1 MLTPRFNMQH
11 EDRVRIQHMLDA
23 CSEAGRFVAGRVR
36 SDLESDR
43 MLLFA
48 LIRCIEIIGEA
59 ASRVSDAGKAETP
72 YIPWRSV
79 IAMRNR
85 LIHGYFDVD
94 PNTVWITVTE
104 ELPALSRLLMRIVSQ

>member
-1 MLTPRFNMQH
+1 MQH

-23 CSEAGRFVAGRVR
+23 CSEAERFVTGRVR
-36 SDLESDR
+36 GDLETDR

-48 LIRCIEIIGEA
+48 LVRCIEIIGEA
-59 ASRVSDAGKAETP
+59 ASRVSDAGKAEAQP
-72 YIPWRSV
+72 IPWRSV

-94 PNTVWITVTE
+94 PETVWVTITE
-104 ELPALSRLLMRIVSQ
+104 ELPDLAARLQRLMNA

>member
-1 MLTPRFNMQH
+1 MQH

-72 YIPWRSV
+72 YIPWRS
-79 IAMRNR
+79 AS
-85 LIHGYFDVD
+85 LCATSYYGYFDVD

-104 ELPALSRLLMRIVSQ
+104 GSSVVQALDAIASSRKPIGHA